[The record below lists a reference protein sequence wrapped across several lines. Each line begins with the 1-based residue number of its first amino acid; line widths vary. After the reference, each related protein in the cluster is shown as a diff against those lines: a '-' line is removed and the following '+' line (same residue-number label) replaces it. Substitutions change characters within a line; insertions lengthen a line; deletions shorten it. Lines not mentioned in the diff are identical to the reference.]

1 MLSLMT
7 THPQSSLRRQL
18 LLGIF
23 VVSGFTGLIYESIW
37 SHYLKLF
44 LGHAAYAQTLVLA
57 IFMGGMAIGSW
68 LVARYSGRLQRLLM
82 GYVLVEAIIGVLG
95 IVFHRGFVAITDLS
109 FTTVIP
115 ALAAPTAIHA
125 YKWSLAGLLILPQSI
140 LLGMTFPLISGG
152 IIRRWPERPGETLSM
167 LYFTNSLGA
176 AVGVLV
182 SGFVLIRVAGL
193 PGTILTAGL
202 LNVVLA
208 LAVWMLVRDQSE
220 PAPQSSPTGATRST
234 ADRWFLLA
242 AFFTGAA
249 SFLYEIGWIRMLSL
263 VLGSSTHS
271 FELMLSAFI
280 FGLACGGLWM
290 RKRIDRLQDPMRY
303 LGMVMAIMGAL
314 ALLTLPAYNYTF
326 DFMAW
331 AMGTFTHTE
340 GGYTAFNVVSQ
351 GIAMAIMLPTTFCAG
366 MTLPLLTHSLL
377 KRGTGE
383 RAIGTVYA
391 ANTLGAIAGTLA
403 AIHLLMPW
411 VGVKGVVVSGA
422 AIHMALGI
430 SGLMLAQRFAPILRI
445 ALSTCCAALV
455 AVAVFGVNLDPL
467 RMTSSVFRNGI
478 SSLPGSTT
486 VRYLRDGKTATISL
500 VEDEGFVTIATN
512 GKPDAAIQMGAG
524 QPASPDEITMVFA
537 AALPLS
543 LHRNPQRVA
552 NIGFGSGL
560 TSATVL
566 LSERVKSLESIE
578 IEPFMVEAARQGYEP
593 RIHQVFEDARSRIVF
608 EDAKTFF
615 AMAREP
621 YDVIISEPSNPW
633 VSGVATLF
641 SDEFYGRIV
650 TYLKPDGLLVQWLQ
664 IYETDMSI
672 IASITTAMSRHFGAY
687 AVYNADDSNIMI
699 VATRGQA
706 LPPHTDAVF
715 DSPGLR
721 AELARVGIESLADIR
736 QRHIGDQRTLGPLLA
751 SYRSPRNSD
760 FFPFV
765 DLNAPRLRFMSRN
778 AIELPSLLVAPVPVV
793 ELLDAS
799 WKRSRA
805 NAPSINSSLAADVRS
820 RQALVIRD
828 AVVSGKLEHLSHPA
842 SIEVAAI
849 HMARE
854 QCADADVRRA
864 WRAAVKNV
872 ADYTTPYLSSSELEG
887 MWSSVAATPCYRES
901 SEIQR
906 QWADLLAAVARRD
919 AAAIVR
925 SGTSLLEQP
934 DPALLAEREY
944 IVTALAAAQLQ
955 LGDIERARAVLAS
968 IPPDSG
974 HEVYRLPLRQ
984 LTALAQHASTG
995 TGTAEAVSDL
1005 RSADARQ

>member
-1 MLSLMT
+1 MT
-7 THPQSSLRRQL
+7 THPQSAIRRQL
-18 LLGIF
+18 LLVIF

-68 LVARYSGRLQRLLM
+68 LVACYSGRIQRLLW
-82 GYVLVEAIIGVLG
+82 GYVIVEGIIGLLG
-95 IVFHRGFVAITDLS
+95 LVFHRGFVAITDVS
-109 FTTVIP
+109 FATVIP
-115 ALAAPTAIHA
+115 AMSAPFAIHTYKWALAA
-125 YKWSLAGLLILPQSI
+125 LLILPQSI

-152 IIRRWPERPGETLSM
+152 IIRRWPQQPGETLSM
-167 LYFTNSLGA
+167 LYFTNCLGA
-176 AVGVLV
+176 SVGVLV
-182 SGFVLIRVAGL
+182 SGFVLIRAVGL

-202 LNVVLA
+202 LNIALA
-208 LAVWMLVRDQSE
+208 LGVWILVRDQSE
-220 PAPQSSPTGATRST
+220 PAPPSSPVATPGAT
-234 ADRWFLLA
+234 ADRWFVVA
-242 AFFTGAA
+242 AFLTGAA

-290 RKRIDRLQDPMRY
+290 HRRIDRLPDPTRY
-303 LGMVMAIMGAL
+303 LGVVMVIMGAL

-331 AMGTFTHTE
+331 AIGTFTPTE

-351 GIAMAIMLPTTFCAG
+351 GIALAIMLPATFCAG

-377 KRGTGE
+377 RTGAGE

-411 VGVKGVVVSGA
+411 LGVKGVVISGA
-422 AIHMALGI
+422 VLHMALGI
-430 SGLMLAQRFAPILRI
+430 SGLMLAQRAAPILRI
-445 ALSTCCAALV
+445 ALGTCSAALV

-478 SSLPGSTT
+478 SSLPQGTA

-500 VEDEGFVTIATN
+500 IETDGIVSIATN
-512 GKPDAAIQMGAG
+512 GKPDAAIQMRAG
-524 QPASPDEITMVFA
+524 QPASSDEITMVFA

-543 LHRNPQRVA
+543 LHRSPERVA

-578 IEPFMVEAARQGYEP
+578 IEPFMVEAAMQGYGP
-593 RIHQVFEDARSRIVF
+593 RISHVFEDLRSHIVF

-615 AMAREP
+615 AMTREP

-672 IASITTAMSRHFGAY
+672 VASIVTAMSRHFGAY

-699 VATRGQA
+699 IATRDRT
-706 LPPHTDAVF
+706 LPPHADTLFA
-715 DSPGLR
+715 SPKLR
-721 AELARVGIESLADIR
+721 AELTRVGIDSLDDIR
-736 QRHIGDQRTLGPLLA
+736 KRHIGDRRTLGPLLA
-751 SYRSPRNSD
+751 SYRSPPNSD

-765 DLNAPRLRFMSRN
+765 DLTAPRLRFMRRS
-778 AIELPSLLVAPVPVV
+778 AVELPSLLVAPVPVG
-793 ELLDAS
+793 EMLDAN
-799 WKRSRA
+799 WKRSGR
-805 NAPSINSSLAADVRS
+805 NTPPISSLLAADVVGRS
-820 RQALVIRD
+820 AVVIRD
-828 AVVSGKLEHLSHPA
+828 AVVSGKLEHVAEPA
-842 SIEVAAI
+842 ALGIATI
-849 HMARE
+849 HATRE
-854 QCADADVRRA
+854 QCADIGVRRA
-864 WRAAVKNV
+864 WHHAVKQV
-872 ADYTTPYLSSSELEG
+872 AAHTTPYLSVSELEP
-887 MWSSVAATPCYRES
+887 MWNSVAATPCYRES

-906 QWADLLAAVARRD
+906 QWPDLLAAVARRD
-919 AAAIVR
+919 ATAVVR
-925 SGTSLLEQP
+925 SGTLLLEQT
-934 DPALLAEREY
+934 DPQLVVDGEY
-944 IVTALAAAQLQ
+944 LITALAAAHLQ
-955 LGDIERARAVLAS
+955 LGDIARARAVLAL
-968 IPPDSG
+968 IPADRADRL
-974 HEVYRLPLRQ
+974 YRLPLQQ
-984 LTALAQHASTG
+984 LNALAQLSRSDDAETVST
-995 TGTAEAVSDL
+995 D
-1005 RSADARQ
+1005 

>member
-1 MLSLMT
+1 MT
-7 THPQSSLRRQL
+7 THPPSPLRRQL

-23 VVSGFTGLIYESIW
+23 VISGFTGLIYESIW
-37 SHYLKLF
+37 SHYLQLF

-68 LVARYSGRLQRLLM
+68 LVARYSVRIQRLLL
-82 GYVLVEAIIGVLG
+82 GYVLVEGIIGLLG

-109 FTTVIP
+109 FATVIP
-115 ALAAPTAIHA
+115 ALAAPLAIHA

-152 IIRRWPERPGETLSM
+152 IIRRWPGQPGTTLSM

-182 SGFVLIRVAGL
+182 SGFVLIRAVGL

-202 LNVVLA
+202 LNIVLA
-208 LAVWMLVRDQSE
+208 IAVWLLIREQSE
-220 PAPQSSPTGATRST
+220 PAPQSSPAARST
-234 ADRWFLLA
+234 STTDRWFLFA

-290 RKRIDRLQDPMRY
+290 RKRIDSMQDPLRY
-303 LGMVMAIMGAL
+303 LGIVMASMGAL

-331 AMGTFTHTE
+331 AIGTFTRTE
-340 GGYTAFNVVSQ
+340 GGYTAFNIVSQ

-411 VGVKGVVVSGA
+411 LGVKGVVVSGA

-430 SGLMLAQRFAPILRI
+430 SGLVLAQRHAPILRI
-445 ALSTCCAALV
+445 VLSTCCVALL
-455 AVAVFGVNLDPL
+455 AVAVFGVKLDPM
-467 RMTSSVFRNGI
+467 RMTAAVFRSGLI
-478 SSLPGSTT
+478 SQPEGTT

-500 VEDEGFVTIATN
+500 VENQGLVAIATN
-512 GKPDAAIQMGAG
+512 GKTDATIQMRDGP
-524 QPASPDEITMVFA
+524 PASDEITMVFA

-543 LHRNPQRVA
+543 LHGRPERVA

-560 TSATVL
+560 TSAAVL

-578 IEPFMVEAARQGYEP
+578 IEPFMVEAASQGYRP

-615 AMAREP
+615 AMTREP
-621 YDVIISEPSNPW
+621 YDIIISEPSNPW

-641 SDEFYGRIV
+641 SDEFYSRIV

-664 IYETDMSI
+664 VYETDMSI
-672 IASITTAMSRHFGAY
+672 VASIVTAMSRHFGAY

-699 VATRGQA
+699 VATRGPR
-706 LPPHTDAVF
+706 LPPHSDELF
-715 DSPGLR
+715 DSPELR
-721 AELARVGIESLADIR
+721 TELARVGIDSLADIT
-736 QRHIGDQRTLGPLLA
+736 QRRIGDQRTLGPLLA
-751 SYRSPRNSD
+751 SYRSPPNSD

-765 DLNAPRLRFMSRN
+765 DLNAPRLRFMNRN
-778 AIELPSLLVAPVPVV
+778 AVELPSLLVAPVPVV
-793 ELLDAS
+793 ELVDANG
-799 WKRSRA
+799 KRGTA
-805 NAPSINSSLAADVRS
+805 NASSINSSLAADR
-820 RQALVIRD
+820 RARTALIVRD
-828 AVVSGKLEHLSHPA
+828 AVISGKLEQLAQPT

-849 HMARE
+849 HAARA
-854 QCADADVRRA
+854 QCADAGVQRA
-864 WRAAVKNV
+864 WRDAVRKI
-872 ADYTTPYLSSSELEG
+872 ADYTTPFLSGGELED
-887 MWSSVAATPCYRES
+887 MWSAVAETPCYRES
-901 SEIQR
+901 AEIHR
-906 QWADLLAAVARRD
+906 QWADFLAAVARRD
-919 AAAIVR
+919 AGAIVR
-925 SGTSLLEQP
+925 NGTLLLEQP
-934 DPALLAEREY
+934 GSTMELAEAEY
-944 IVTALAAAQLQ
+944 IVTALAAVHLQ
-955 LGDIERARAVLAS
+955 LGHAEQARTLLAN
-968 IPPDSG
+968 IPPG
-974 HEVYRLPLRQ
+974 KAHLLYRLPLQQ
-984 LTALAQHASTG
+984 LRALAEHDL
-995 TGTAEAVSDL
+995 EAAKPGVE
-1005 RSADARQ
+1005 

>member
-1 MLSLMT
+1 MT
-7 THPQSSLRRQL
+7 TQPQSSLRRQF

-44 LGHAAYAQTLVLA
+44 LGHAAYAQTLVLS

-68 LVARYSGRLQRLLM
+68 LVARYSGRIHRLLL
-82 GYVLVEAIIGVLG
+82 GYVLVEGIIGALG
-95 IVFHRGFVAITDLS
+95 IVFHRSFVAVTDLS
-109 FTTVIP
+109 FATVIP
-115 ALAAPTAIHA
+115 ALAAPAAIHA

-152 IIRRWPERPGETLSM
+152 IIRRWPQQPGETLSM

-176 AVGVLV
+176 AVGVLF
-182 SGFVLIRVAGL
+182 SGFVLIRAVGL
-193 PGTILTAGL
+193 PGTILTAGV
-202 LNVVLA
+202 LNILLA
-208 LAVWMLVRDQSE
+208 LAVWLLVRDQGE
-220 PAPQSSPTGATRST
+220 PAAPSSAAAAASSR
-234 ADRWFLLA
+234 ADRWFLFA

-303 LGMVMAIMGAL
+303 LGIVMALMGAL

-331 AMGTFTHTE
+331 AIGTFTPTE

-351 GIAMAIMLPTTFCAG
+351 GIALAIMLPATFCAG

-377 KRGTGE
+377 KRGAGE

-403 AIHLLMPW
+403 AVHLLMPF

-422 AIHMALGI
+422 VIHMALGV
-430 SGLMLAQRFAPILRI
+430 SGLMLAQRCAPMLRI
-445 ALSTCCAALV
+445 ALGTTCGALV
-455 AVAVFGVNLDPL
+455 AVAIFGANLDPL

-478 SSLPGSTT
+478 SSLPESST

-500 VEDEGFVTIATN
+500 VEDDGFLTIATN
-512 GKPDAAIQMGAG
+512 GKPDAALQMGAG
-524 QPASPDEITMVFA
+524 RPAAPDEITMVFA

-543 LHRNPQRVA
+543 LHHNPQRVA

-578 IEPFMVEAARQGYEP
+578 IEPFMVEAARQGYGP
-593 RIHQVFEDARSRIVF
+593 RIGHVFEDPRSRIVI

-664 IYETDMSI
+664 VYETDISI
-672 IASITTAMSRHFGAY
+672 IASIVKAMSTHFGAY

-699 VATRGQA
+699 VATPGQA
-706 LPPHTDAVF
+706 LPPLTDAAF
-715 DSPGLR
+715 QSPRLR
-721 AELARVGIESLADIR
+721 AEMAHVGISSPADILR
-736 QRHIGDQRTLGPLLA
+736 RRIGDRRTLGPLLA
-751 SYRSPRNSD
+751 SYRSPGNSD

-765 DLNAPRLRFMSRN
+765 DLNAPRLRFMNRN

-793 ELLDAS
+793 DFLDADRI
-799 WKRSRA
+799 RSGA
-805 NAPSINSSLAADVRS
+805 HVPSINSSMTADVLS
-820 RQALVIRD
+820 RQALVTRD
-828 AVVSGKLEHLSHPA
+828 AVISGRLEYLAHPA

-849 HMARE
+849 HLARE

-864 WRAAVKNV
+864 WRAAVRKI
-872 ADYTTPYLSSSELEG
+872 ADYTTAHLSGGELDP
-887 MWSSVAATPCYRES
+887 MWSRVAATPCYRES
-901 SEIQR
+901 SGVER

-925 SGTSLLEQP
+925 SGTLFLEQP
-934 DPALLAEREY
+934 DPALFADREY
-944 IVTALAAAQLQ
+944 IVTALAAAHLQ
-955 LGDIERARAVLAS
+955 LGEVARARAALAS
-968 IPPDSG
+968 LPPGS
-974 HEVYRLPLRQ
+974 ERQAYRLALWQ
-984 LTALAQHASTG
+984 LTALVQNASTG
-995 TGTAEAVSDL
+995 SPETVSDA
-1005 RSADARQ
+1005 RPGEARQ